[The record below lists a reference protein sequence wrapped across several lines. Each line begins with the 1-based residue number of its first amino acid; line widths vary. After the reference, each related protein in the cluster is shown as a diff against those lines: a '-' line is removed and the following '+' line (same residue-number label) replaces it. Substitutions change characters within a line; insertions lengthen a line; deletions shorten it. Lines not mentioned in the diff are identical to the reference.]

1 MRGCVE
7 VAQPLWKGKS
17 AHEQRILRAQDLH
30 HPTRPANP
38 LANVRREAFGGQT
51 RCLWNIDVSSVPTP
65 LLHAQRRVGVFSYG
79 LYRDAADLIQC
90 LPPEHRARAAKE
102 ARVPQIVAILHQT
115 ME

>member
-51 RCLWNIDVSSVPTP
+51 RCLWNIDVGSVPPP
-65 LLHAQRRVGVFSYG
+65 LLHAQSRVCVFSYS
-79 LYRDAADLIQC
+79 LYRDAPDLIQRF
-90 LPPEHRARAAKE
+90 PPEHRARTAEE

>member
-30 HPTRPANP
+30 HPARPADA
-38 LANVRREAFGGQT
+38 LADVSREAFSGQT
-51 RCLWNIDVSSVPTP
+51 RRLWNIDVGSVPTP
-65 LLHAQRRVGVFSYG
+65 LLHTQRRVGIFSYC
-79 LYRDAADLIQC
+79 LDRDAADLVQRF
-90 LPPEHRARAAKE
+90 PPEHRARTAKE
-102 ARVPQIVAILHQT
+102 TRIPQIVAILHQT

>member
-38 LANVRREAFGGQT
+38 WPNGRRGALGAKP
-51 RCLWNIDVSSVPTP
+51 RALWNFDEGIFPTP
-65 LLHAQRRVGVFSYG
+65 FLHARPRVGVFISG
-79 LYRDAADLIQC
+79 LSRDAADLIQS
-90 LPPEHRARAAKE
+90 LPPEPRPRAAKE
-102 ARVPQIVAILHQT
+102 ARVPQIVAILHET
-115 ME
+115 